1 MASICKICDK
11 KFDSDRSLHAHLK
24 AHEIRMVEYY
34 QTQYPRYDK
43 HDENI
48 IKFKNKD
55 QYLSADFNS
64 RTNMR
69 MWLKN
74 QPKDKA
80 AEYCKGLLS
89 KRKDKKNLI
98 YSPCQVEL
106 RSVMIPP
113 IHFYN
118 KAIGDYYELCE
129 SIDLKNKYSYINNIV
144 YGSEYDN
151 PKHKIYIDTREQ
163 KPLKFKRETEVKT
176 LKFGDYA
183 LSDKELTCNC
193 YIERKSVGDF
203 IGTMSG
209 GLERF
214 KNEIG
219 RARDAD
225 AYLVILVEE
234 SLANCLSFNYL
245 PHVYKKNTKAT
256 PEYIFRNVRDLI
268 QEYPHIQFLFVHGR
282 KKASEIIEKIFTC
295 GCLYKKMDLQL
306 AYDSKVL

>member
-89 KRKDKKNLI
+89 KRKDKK
-98 YSPCQVEL
+98 
-106 RSVMIPP
+106 
-113 IHFYN
+113 
-118 KAIGDYYELCE
+118 
-129 SIDLKNKYSYINNIV
+129 
-144 YGSEYDN
+144 
-151 PKHKIYIDTREQ
+151 T
-163 KPLKFKRETEVKT
+163 
-176 LKFGDYA
+176 
-183 LSDKELTCNC
+183 
-193 YIERKSVGDF
+193 
-203 IGTMSG
+203 
-209 GLERF
+209 
-214 KNEIG
+214 
-219 RARDAD
+219 
-225 AYLVILVEE
+225 
-234 SLANCLSFNYL
+234 
-245 PHVYKKNTKAT
+245 
-256 PEYIFRNVRDLI
+256 
-268 QEYPHIQFLFVHGR
+268 
-282 KKASEIIEKIFTC
+282 
-295 GCLYKKMDLQL
+295 
-306 AYDSKVL
+306 